1 MPVNQTNKIFVIV
14 GPTAV
19 GKTDVSIALAQRL
32 GTAIISADSR
42 QCYTQ
47 MNIGT
52 AKPTS
57 AQMHGVQH
65 YFIDEF
71 PVTQNL
77 SAADFEAL
85 ALRYLDEIFTKHTT
99 AVVSGGT
106 GLYIKSLCEGL
117 DEMPETDPNIA
128 ILIET
133 AYKQNGLEWLQ
144 QQLQQDDQEFYNCG
158 EIQNPARLM
167 RALSFVRSTGK
178 SITSYRTDTKKERP
192 FKIVKAGLELPR
204 ELLFTRINTRVD
216 KMIKEGLLVEAEGLY
231 TYREHKNLQTVGY
244 TEIFDHIEG
253 KWSIAEAIDKIKQ
266 HTRNYAKRQMTWFK
280 KDKEITWFNP
290 TDEHIVDKILAL
302 Q

>member
-144 QQLQQDDQEFYNCG
+144 QQLQQDDQEFYNSG